1 MRKNQEI
8 NKAIAILRKRG
19 DVVSLE
25 QASVLSDRLNE
36 RGVFDKYVAGM
47 AEVDRDEATY
57 YACRD
62 AARFLKGDLAL
73 QELIPDYE
81 PEDDAPE
88 QVDEMITV
96 SASEFQK
103 LIKRVERLER
113 RLGLKKEIATTKR
126 KSADEAPSDDLIP
139 QIEACKYLG
148 CSKTTIKRWANYGFV
163 TGYTKGLNVYYSKR
177 ELDRS
182 AVVKEYRLAKK
193 ERRENE

>member
-8 NKAIAILRKRG
+8 NKAIAILRKKG

-25 QASVLSDRLNE
+25 QASVLSNRLNE

-47 AEVDRDEATY
+47 AEADRDEATY

-73 QELIPDYE
+73 EELIPDYE

-126 KSADEAPSDDLIP
+126 KSADEAPSDDLIS